1 MSCSVQVLSCT
12 QKRRP
17 PFTEHIL
24 LRCRCPSLEMHRSR
38 HNRGADHE
46 PTNFGNRTESTL
58 TGSEHHAN
66 ATVTGSEHGRGT
78 TDCAALGGRCRCR
91 WLVTVTVTVPVPV
104 PVPVTVTVSV
114 KRLCTGAGHASR
126 DQPRDKL
133 RRYRDHSGAAQV
145 GSGRPSRDS
154 RANCADRIT
163 APIQ

>member
-46 PTNFGNRTESTL
+46 PTNFGNRTDPTL

-66 ATVTGSEHGRGT
+66 ATVTGSEHVRDT

-91 WLVTVTVTVPVPV
+91 CRCRWLVTV
-104 PVPVTVTVSV
+104 
-114 KRLCTGAGHASR
+114 RWLCTGAGHASR

-133 RRYRDHSGAAQV
+133 RRYRDHSGPAQV